1 MMGTKKGRLVS
12 SAPRSLQFNSTIVP
26 IRLYQLTIDTLS
38 CQSKL
43 PHSYAFS
50 EEGQTE
56 AADFDGRQ
64 GAGCGGTRFPWT
76 LSPTTDATA
85 YSREWDRDSAR

>member
-1 MMGTKKGRLVS
+1 MGTKNRRLVS
-12 SAPRSLQFNSTIVP
+12 SAPRSLQFNSTTVP

-64 GAGCGGTRFPWT
+64 GAGRGGTRLPWT
-76 LSPTTDATA
+76 LSPTTDAIA
-85 YSREWDRDSAR
+85 YSLEWDRDSAR